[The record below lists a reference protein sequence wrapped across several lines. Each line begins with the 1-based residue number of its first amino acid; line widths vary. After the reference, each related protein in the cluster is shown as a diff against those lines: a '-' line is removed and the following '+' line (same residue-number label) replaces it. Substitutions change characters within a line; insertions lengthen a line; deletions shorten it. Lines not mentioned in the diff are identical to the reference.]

1 MPPWHAV
8 VIAALVQPWPLVA
21 ATAAIVVE
29 AKLSSEETYISLFL
43 FCLIATSSV
52 LVMEIHAVF
61 RPERSRALLA
71 RVKAWIDTY
80 TDQAIIIVSVLL
92 GLWLIGKGSYLLA
105 TRAHKSLARPAYR
118 LWARTHAVPPTHQ
131 LPTTPRSAL
140 TQAPCLPAAGAPQ
153 EDPRAGLC
161 FPSLFTICPVLRTA
175 GWPVSVTAL
184 YGLRHPRDLGLRV
197 LPGRRVPSSS
207 RSSSTGGRPARS
219 IFLRTWPSSLA
230 MKTPPTPVKPVWS

>member
-1 MPPWHAV
+1 MTTTIAV
-8 VIAALVQPWPLVA
+8 APARKMDDYRDAMNAAGITGYELDYQTDLGPGTKLFWEHRNVFGAGERFRAELGVSEPQQSATLSLNKPDFFRSDQTLLTEAILA
-21 ATAAIVVE
+21 AT
-29 AKLSSEETYISLFL
+29 
-43 FCLIATSSV
+43 
-52 LVMEIHAVF
+52 
-61 RPERSRALLA
+61 
-71 RVKAWIDTY
+71 
-80 TDQAIIIVSVLL
+80 
-92 GLWLIGKGSYLLA
+92 
-105 TRAHKSLARPAYR
+105 
-118 LWARTHAVPPTHQ
+118 
-131 LPTTPRSAL
+131 
-140 TQAPCLPAAGAPQ
+140 GAPQ